1 MQVKLLYVGA
11 FKNFANFAQ
20 EFFFGGGGWEG
31 GGLFVLILLAVP
43 LYEKQLTHANNCT
56 VTLYLL
62 ITYQYKWES
71 LCYRG

>member
-1 MQVKLLYVGA
+1 MSVHLKILQTLLR
-11 FKNFANFAQ
+11 NFFL
-20 EFFFGGGGWEG
+20 GGGWEG